1 MRYYFGFILVLVFLV
16 LITNSVS
23 AREMSDCLKIKDDIH
38 NNIIWFGLSSGSL
51 TSDPHVVRYWERM
64 EFSKCVTEVAIEKGD
79 ASLCKKEYNNFI
91 SGINPSTDFYHY
103 FCVAE
108 VAANEKNIALCNYVP
123 EAYYSNTCSQMA
135 REKINNPDFCGEP
148 TPSKPM
154 ELGGRFTSCLE
165 KYGEESNY
173 DLSICDMF
181 GGGYNT
187 EHCIRIFLNRELRD
201 IKDPKVC
208 LKYAEYEKRNCL
220 FHVASMNIDESACN
234 YFEKTTDKQRCKD
247 DYINSLAIF
256 EGDESICLR
265 DGYFIDIP
273 GTFHPTERNTVI
285 AGYTGAHREEEC
297 IRKAKHTKIAMQC
310 SKDLYIPDV
319 TPSEVFEIVKNAPI
333 ETRNLCI
340 PKMGYTYYN
349 HSNLNQF
356 YPAKLQLCSFMTKNQ
371 LRCVKTVVPG
381 TIGGAGE
388 LWKIS
393 NTWIVLSLWI
403 IIALILLPIYYF
415 KRDSDEKISL
425 FLFGLFIASIAEVIL
440 TEINHITELIHLPV
454 LNVIISYDA
463 WMLYAISHIINYLS
477 IARIIAGILFI
488 LLSSIIAY
496 YISRHLSDIE
506 SKQKI
511 ITIITI
517 IAINIIAIVLY
528 ILSAFIMIMLAI
540 GAS

>member
-1 MRYYFGFILVLVFLV
+1 MKTLIKVCVLLTFMLV
-16 LITNSVS
+16 LINSVS
-23 AREMSDCLKIKDDIH
+23 ALEMSDCLKIKDDIH
-38 NNIIWFGLSSGSL
+38 NNIIWFGISSGSL

-79 ASLCKKEYNNFI
+79 ASLCRKEYNRFT
-91 SGINPSTDFYHY
+91 SGINPPTDFYHY
-103 FCVAE
+103 FCAAE

-135 REKINNPDFCGEP
+135 REKIENPDFCGEP
-148 TPSKPM
+148 TPSKPK

-165 KYGEESNY
+165 QYAAESNY

-201 IKDPKVC
+201 ITNPEYC
-208 LKYAEYEKRNCL
+208 LKYPEYEKRNCL

-234 YFEKTTDKQRCKD
+234 YFKEARDTQRCKD
-247 DYINSLAIF
+247 DYITSLAIF

-265 DGYFIDIP
+265 KGYFIDTQAEQDPASKTI
-273 GTFHPTERNTVI
+273 I
-285 AGYTGAHREEEC
+285 LDYMGAHRQDEC
-297 IRKAKHTKIAMQC
+297 ITKAKHTKIAMQC

-319 TPSEVFEIVKNAPI
+319 PPSKVFEIVKNAPI

-388 LWKIS
+388 LWKLS

-415 KRDSDEKISL
+415 KRDSDERISL

-440 TEINHITELIHLPV
+440 TVINHITELIRLPF

-463 WMLYAISHIINYLS
+463 WLLYAISHIINYLS